1 MNPVIQLCQLALYR
15 PSKLLLLFFLE
26 TLELLCYVKLEFYGY
41 PAGET
46 EGNVFVGIGAA
57 ITSGLADYTYGTS
70 RFNPA
75 LG

>member
-1 MNPVIQLCQLALYR
+1 MIKLYLAR
-15 PSKLLLLFFLE
+15 H
-26 TLELLCYVKLEFYGY
+26 
-41 PAGET
+41 GET